1 MSSQQ
6 VNKTGVGSG
15 AVGAGNSG
23 GAGGGVGGAGAG
35 SAGAGGAGGGSAD
48 PFPCQAILVQSA
60 KFAIEQDR
68 PVLFDYYVDTAT
80 NKACMMEDTESKN
93 KILFKSRDEY
103 TSYVQKVYKVA
114 DDYMILTEN
123 SIYIVSGKITK
134 RRVNLK
140 QITGDDDEDIPVSN

>member
-15 AVGAGNSG
+15 AVGAGSAG
-23 GAGGGVGGAGAG
+23 GAGGAGGAGAG
-35 SAGAGGAGGGSAD
+35 AGGTGGAGGGSAD